1 MFTLVFVFSLLG
13 LFFYAGYVFSRL
25 SRNMSINRIVSKSA
39 EARALMAKDPLR
51 FHASIVYLMASLLKT
66 TPQAK
71 QFDKLEFIGRYIR
84 EVCPKEIW
92 NDMLNVL
99 EILTSNSVWE
109 APYGPEGK
117 IVNKWAFVKGKE
129 DWFYRLKEIYT
140 YGYGFNSVEVAE
152 EFGAIL
158 SKDDRRYLAY
168 LLFRVANTDGKITG
182 KGTASEEN
190 LLYKLC
196 VKGLKMEE
204 AEFDNL
210 LVVFAT
216 GRVEEWYNQ
225 HLGEVKYPAYDQL
238 ADIYQRYNGTFFAAD
253 RIKTPRSSSLLAALL
268 CGCAVSFGL
277 ILSAFSLE
285 GNQMYRLVSKGVFLI
300 PVLLFFVVLMKENLT
315 NSTDLYSSGQLL
327 RTRKDDSSKRKGIVW
342 EVICAFGVVL
352 FLYYGLTSLL
362 LVAANR
368 AFAKE
373 YWIKRHVTSVYESQP
388 EYYAFLN
395 EKVTAEDFLSK
406 GREDGQVNPVDAFG
420 LMLLRK
426 MSWQNLEKIKNSEQ
440 IGSVNIEE
448 PDYDKL
454 KAFLKLP
461 AEDRVHYPIVLKF
474 RIGYYGIICSVSCQ
488 IPEEVG
494 NKCTSVGN

>member
-1 MFTLVFVFSLLG
+1 M
-13 LFFYAGYVFSRL
+13 
-25 SRNMSINRIVSKSA
+25 
-39 EARALMAKDPLR
+39 
-51 FHASIVYLMASLLKT
+51 
-66 TPQAK
+66 
-71 QFDKLEFIGRYIR
+71 
-84 EVCPKEIW
+84 
-92 NDMLNVL
+92 
-99 EILTSNSVWE
+99 
-109 APYGPEGK
+109 
-117 IVNKWAFVKGKE
+117 
-129 DWFYRLKEIYT
+129 
-140 YGYGFNSVEVAE
+140 AE

-225 HLGEVKYPAYDQL
+225 HQRGVKYPAYDQL
-238 ADIYQRYNGTFFAAD
+238 ADIYQRYNGAFFAAD

-277 ILSAFSLE
+277 ILSAFCLE

-300 PVLLFFVVLMKENLT
+300 PVLLFFVVLMNENLT

-388 EYYAFLN
+388 EYYAFFN

-440 IGSVNIEE
+440 IGCVNIEE

>member
-1 MFTLVFVFSLLG
+1 MFTFVFVFSFLG
-13 LFFYAGYVFSRL
+13 LIFYAGYVFSRI

-84 EVCPKEIW
+84 EACPKEIW
-92 NDMLNVL
+92 HDMLGVL
-99 EILTSNSVWE
+99 EILTANSMWE
-109 APYGPEGK
+109 APYGDVNK
-117 IVNKWAFVKGKE
+117 IVDKRAFVKGKE
-129 DWFYRLKEIYT
+129 DWFYRLKQFYT
-140 YGYGFNSVEVAE
+140 YGYEFNSIEVAE

-225 HLGEVKYPAYDQL
+225 HLGGVKYPAYDQL

-253 RIKTPRSSSLLAALL
+253 RIKTPRFSSLLTALL
-268 CGCAVSFGL
+268 CGCAVSIGL
-277 ILSAFSLE
+277 ILSAFCLE
-285 GNQMYRLVSKGVFLI
+285 GNQMSIVGKSVLSIFI
-300 PVLLFFVVLMKENLT
+300 LLFFVVLMKVNST
-315 NSTDLYSSGQLL
+315 NSTDLYSSGELL
-327 RTRKDDSSKRKGIVW
+327 RTKKDDSSKRKGIVW

-368 AFAKE
+368 AFAEECKVVVVR
-373 YWIKRHVTSVYESQP
+373 YVTSVFVNQP
-388 EYYAFLN
+388 EYYAVLN
-395 EKVTAEDFLSK
+395 EEVTTEDFHSK

-420 LMLLRK
+420 LMVLRK
-426 MSWQNLEKIKNSEQ
+426 ISWHKLDKNEGAMKCVEISAQ
-440 IGSVNIEE
+440 
-448 PDYDKL
+448 DYDKL
-454 KAFLKLP
+454 YRKGIIKKIA
-461 AEDRVHYPIVLKF
+461 LKF
-474 RIGYYGIICSVSCQ
+474 KMGYYGNAWYDSYQ
-488 IPEEVG
+488 LLE
-494 NKCTSVGN
+494 